1 MKNKF
6 KFNFKDQ
13 EVFLSTKHVLL
24 IILTEKLAK
33 YSEWYSWLNDQ
44 KTTQFTK
51 QGLFPN
57 SRLDQIKYFKNTLV
71 NPKST
76 NKLKKYGKRLQLGIV
91 CNDTKKFIG
100 VISLFRIDFHERS
113 CSLSMLLNQKKK
125 NYSLSLV
132 KDAQQLMIDH
142 AFLRLNIRR
151 IYVQTYSKALSDL
164 TQKVWGFK
172 KEGVLRE
179 KEFLNGKYHDSYA
192 LGLLKRE
199 WEAFRKI
206 KS

>member
-6 KFNFKDQ
+6 KFNLKDQ
-13 EVFLSTKHVLL
+13 EVFLSTNNVSL

-57 SRLDQIKYFKNTLV
+57 SRLDQIKYFRNTIV
-71 NPKST
+71 NPKSK
-76 NKLKKYGKRLQLGIV
+76 NKLEKYGKRLQLGIV

-113 CSLSMLLNQKKK
+113 CSISMLLNQKKK

-172 KEGVLRE
+172 KEGILRE

-192 LGLLKRE
+192 LGLLKKE

>member
-6 KFNFKDQ
+6 KFKFKDQ
-13 EVFLSTKHVLL
+13 EVFLGTNNVSL

-57 SRLDQIKYFKNTLV
+57 SRLDQIKYFKNILV
-71 NPKST
+71 NPKSK

-192 LGLLKRE
+192 LGLLKKE
-199 WEAFRKI
+199 WIAFRKI

>member
-1 MKNKF
+1 MKKKF
-6 KFNFKDQ
+6 KFNLKDQ
-13 EVFLSTKHVLL
+13 DVFLATKHVSL

-33 YSEWYSWLNDQ
+33 FSEWYSWLNDQ

-57 SRLDQIKYFKNTLV
+57 SRLDQIRYFKNTII
-71 NPKST
+71 NPK
-76 NKLKKYGKRLQLGIV
+76 NKKELYKYGKRLQLGVV
-91 CNDTKKFIG
+91 CNNLKKFIG

-113 CSLSMLLNQKKK
+113 CSLSLLLNQKEK

-151 IYVQTYSKALSDL
+151 IYVQTYSKALSEL

-172 KEGVLRE
+172 KEGILRE

-192 LGLLKRE
+192 LGLLKKE
-199 WEAFRKI
+199 WEALRKV
-206 KS
+206 KA